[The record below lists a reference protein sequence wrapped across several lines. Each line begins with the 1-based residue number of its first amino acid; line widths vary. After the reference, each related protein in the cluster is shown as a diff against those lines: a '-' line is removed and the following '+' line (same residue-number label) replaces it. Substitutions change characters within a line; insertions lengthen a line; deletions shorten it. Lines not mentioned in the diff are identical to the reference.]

1 MALLAACILLA
12 LVACSGSDTGIGM
25 PRCSA
30 WIILHGAA
38 DLRLDCPSP
47 PQKPAAPKP
56 APTGR
61 DPKQR

>member
-1 MALLAACILLA
+1 MAACILLA

-38 DLRLDCPSP
+38 DLKLDCPAAP
-47 PQKPAAPKP
+47 EKKPAPPKP
-56 APTGR
+56 AGR